1 MVPRLED
8 PGAEGMA
15 LEFRAEWFNLVN
27 RTDFTTP
34 DDTFVNAWFGTIGTV
49 YAPLQESVRLEVHVL
64 MTAG

>member
-1 MVPRLED
+1 MRIPAR
-8 PGAEGMA
+8 EGMA

-34 DDTFVNAWFGTIGTV
+34 DDTFVSAWFGTIRTV